1 MNVILLLYSRA
12 DDDTQGIYAGLTGKK
27 LQNLSEV
34 KSSLNH
40 CQLVCMSFL
49 VGFGWLCVV

>member
-1 MNVILLLYSRA
+1 MTHKV
-12 DDDTQGIYAGLTGKK
+12 YAGLTGKIKK
-27 LQNLSEV
+27 LQNLSEA
-34 KSSLNH
+34 KSSLNHSH